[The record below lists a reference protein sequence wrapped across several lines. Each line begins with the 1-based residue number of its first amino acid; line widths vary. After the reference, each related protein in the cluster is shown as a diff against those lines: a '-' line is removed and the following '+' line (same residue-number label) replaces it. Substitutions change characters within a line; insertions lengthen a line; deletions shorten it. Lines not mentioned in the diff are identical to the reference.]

1 MVACRPARREFCEQ
15 VRHRQR
21 ARSWTVAKARMT
33 QLAVL
38 ALTLALPLL
47 ARAQASLSTPANPP
61 ATQSESEAN
70 VAKARMHFLLG
81 MQFFE
86 VRAYRDAIREFELA
100 TTIAPSADVWFNIG
114 RAREELGEDE
124 QAKAAFERYLR
135 DRVDA
140 PDAEA
145 VRARLR
151 MIQQRIIIGQR
162 NTEPASGTGS
172 LRIHLAPAATSGSLI
187 TLDGKT
193 LRESLRLQPVILPVG
208 LHRLEVTRAGSVPF
222 RAQVSVEPG
231 MLTAAYPRLDPLS
244 EAPSAASHA
253 RTWTWV
259 VLGIAGAGA
268 LATGVL
274 GGIAADRLAD
284 DRISDARS
292 WARRSDVALAGTAVC
307 ALTAAVLYFV
317 EAASNREN
325 VVVPPAR
332 RQTPR
337 GTPALGSLRSSVTAA
352 LAAR

>member
-1 MVACRPARREFCEQ
+1 M
-15 VRHRQR
+15 
-21 ARSWTVAKARMT
+21 VAKARMT
-33 QLAVL
+33 QLAALAL
-38 ALTLALPLL
+38 ALTLAVPVL
-47 ARAQASLSTPANPP
+47 ARAQPSRHTPANPP
-61 ATQSESEAN
+61 VTQSESEVN

-151 MIQQRIIIGQR
+151 MIQQRIVTGQR

-172 LRIHLAPAATSGSLI
+172 LRIHLAPAAASGSLI

-193 LRESLRLQPVILPVG
+193 LRDSLRLQPVILPAG
-208 LHRLEVTRAGSVPF
+208 MHRLEVTHQGYVPF
-222 RAQVSVEPG
+222 RAEVSIEPG
-231 MLTAAYPRLDPLS
+231 MLTAAHPRLDPLM
-244 EAPSAASHA
+244 EAPSANSDA
-253 RTWTWV
+253 RSWTWV
-259 VLGIAGAGA
+259 MLGIAGAGA
-268 LATGVL
+268 LATGIM

-284 DRISDARS
+284 GSVSDARS

-307 ALTAAVLYFV
+307 ALTAAILYFV
-317 EAASNREN
+317 EAPSRAETA
-325 VVVPPAR
+325 VPQAR
-332 RQTPR
+332 AGRGAADPR
-337 GTPALGSLRSSVTAA
+337 RAA
-352 LAAR
+352 LAGHALR

>member
-1 MVACRPARREFCEQ
+1 M
-15 VRHRQR
+15 
-21 ARSWTVAKARMT
+21 VAKARMT

-38 ALTLALPLL
+38 ALTFALPLL
-47 ARAQASLSTPANPP
+47 ARAQASPP
-61 ATQSESEAN
+61 ARANTLVTPSESDLN

-145 VRARLR
+145 VRARVR
-151 MIQQRIIIGQR
+151 MIQQRIATGQR

-172 LRIHLAPAATSGSLI
+172 LRIHLAPAATSNSLI

-193 LRESLRLQPVILPVG
+193 LRESLRLQPVILPAG
-208 LHRLEVTRAGSVPF
+208 LHRLEVTRRGYVPF
-222 RAQVSVEPG
+222 RAEVWIEPG
-231 MLTAAYPRLDPLS
+231 MLTAAHPRLDPLT
-244 EAPSAASHA
+244 EAPNAISHA
-253 RTWTWV
+253 RSWTWV
-259 VLGIAGAGA
+259 MLGIAGAGA
-268 LATGVL
+268 LTTGIL
-274 GGIAADRLAD
+274 GGIAADRLSD
-284 DRISDARS
+284 DGVSDARS

-307 ALTAAVLYFV
+307 ALAAAILYFV
-317 EAASNREN
+317 EAPPRAETDTQARTRRGAADRPRE
-325 VVVPPAR
+325 
-332 RQTPR
+332 QY
-337 GTPALGSLRSSVTAA
+337 
-352 LAAR
+352 